1 MTVEVIVDTSIW
13 SLGLRRE
20 DSNPVYRT
28 ELKKLI
34 YESRV
39 KIIGP
44 IRQEILTGISSF
56 DQFIKLKNRL
66 STFPDFILLARHFE
80 YAAELSN
87 ACRGKGIQGS
97 HTDFL
102 ICAVSKL
109 EKFAIFTTD
118 NDFINYS
125 KIIGLSI
132 YSPISH

>member
-13 SLGLRRE
+13 SFVLRRE
-20 DSNPVYRT
+20 VSNPVYGM

-34 YESRV
+34 YEYRV

-44 IRQEILTGISSF
+44 IRQEILTGISNF
-56 DQFIKLKNRL
+56 DQFIKLKSRL
-66 STFPDFILLARHFE
+66 SSFLDFKLSERHFE

-109 EKFAIFTTD
+109 EKYAIFTTD
-118 NDFINYS
+118 NDFLNYS
-125 KIIGLSI
+125 KVIGLSL
-132 YSPISH
+132 YSPITH